1 MAWEGYRREV
11 GERGIRAFLAVAIA
25 EAVVEVTLA
34 AAACWATSTTR
45 ARTLGVGLEAGASR
59 GYLSSWVMVKR

>member
-1 MAWEGYRREV
+1 MLL
-11 GERGIRAFLAVAIA
+11 ERGIRAFLAVAIA

-34 AAACWATSTTR
+34 AACWAASTTR

-59 GYLSSWVMVKR
+59 GYLISWVMVKR